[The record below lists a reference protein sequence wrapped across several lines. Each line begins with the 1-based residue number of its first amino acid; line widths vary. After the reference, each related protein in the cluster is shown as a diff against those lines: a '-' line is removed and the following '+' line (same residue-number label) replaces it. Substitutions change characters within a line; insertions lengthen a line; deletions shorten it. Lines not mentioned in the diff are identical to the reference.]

1 MMLFGLVLLAII
13 QSILDYIETNR
24 LAIFRAIINLSA
36 SKDKSKSVKKKNRFP
51 SYTTP
56 REKLW
61 HYFYLTFCGLVLF
74 FLVAPLVVVIPLSFT
89 NSVFLQFIPE
99 MKIFSFDTWSFNFDG
114 YGTRWY
120 KELLGIC
127 TANSGTTVCT
137 DRWMIGIKNSAL
149 IAVFAT
155 FFASV
160 LGTLAALGLS
170 NRHMP
175 FNRLIMALMISPM
188 IVPLIITAA
197 GMFFFFAKVN
207 LVATLPGL
215 IIAHTILGIPFV
227 VITVTASLA
236 GFDNNLLR
244 AGATLGGSPLTN
256 FLKIQA
262 PLIAPGVIS
271 GALFAFITSFDEVV
285 IVLFVGGPE
294 QYTLPRQMWS
304 GIRNE
309 ISPTILAA
317 ATILVI
323 FSILLLTTLEMLRR
337 RSEKIRGVTP
347 H

>member
-1 MMLFGLVLLAII
+1 M
-13 QSILDYIETNR
+13 
-24 LAIFRAIINLSA
+24 
-36 SKDKSKSVKKKNRFP
+36 KFP

-56 REKLW
+56 RQKLW
-61 HYFYLTFCGLVLF
+61 HYTYIGFCSLVLF

-89 NSVFLQFIPE
+89 NSPYLQFIPE

-120 KELLGIC
+120 KELFGMCEGI
-127 TANSGTTVCT
+127 TQATTVCT
-137 DRWMIGIKNSAL
+137 DRWIIGMKNSAI

-155 FFASV
+155 LFAST

-175 FNRLIMALMISPM
+175 FNRAIMALMISPM
-188 IVPLIITAA
+188 IVPLIITAS

-215 IIAHTILGIPFV
+215 IIAHPILGIPFV
-227 VITVTASLA
+227 VITVTASLS

-244 AGATLGGSPLTN
+244 AGTSLGGSPLRN
-256 FLKIQA
+256 FFKIQA

-271 GALFAFITSFDEVV
+271 GGLFAFITSFDEVV

-323 FSILLLTTLEMLRR
+323 FSILLLSTLEMLRR
-337 RSEKIRGVTP
+337 RAEKIRGITP

>member
-1 MMLFGLVLLAII
+1 M
-13 QSILDYIETNR
+13 
-24 LAIFRAIINLSA
+24 
-36 SKDKSKSVKKKNRFP
+36 KFP

-61 HYFYLTFCGLVLF
+61 FYTYRTFCGLVLF
-74 FLVAPLVVVIPLSFT
+74 FLVAPLIVVIPLSFT

-99 MKIFSFDTWSFNFDG
+99 MKIFSFETWSFNFDG
-114 YGTRWY
+114 YGLRWY
-120 KELLGIC
+120 KELIGDC
-127 TANSGTTVCT
+127 SANSGSTVCT

-244 AGATLGGSPLTN
+244 AGATLGGSPLRN

-309 ISPTILAA
+309 ISTTILAA

-337 RSEKIRGVTP
+337 RAEKIRGITP
-347 H
+347 Q

>member
-1 MMLFGLVLLAII
+1 M
-13 QSILDYIETNR
+13 
-24 LAIFRAIINLSA
+24 
-36 SKDKSKSVKKKNRFP
+36 KFP

-56 REKLW
+56 RQKLW
-61 HYFYLTFCGLVLF
+61 HYTYIGFCSLVLF

-89 NSVFLQFIPE
+89 NSPYLQFIPE

-120 KELLGIC
+120 KELFGMCEGI
-127 TANSGTTVCT
+127 TQATTVCT
-137 DRWMIGIKNSAL
+137 DRWIIGMKNSAI

-155 FFASV
+155 LFAST

-175 FNRLIMALMISPM
+175 FNRAIMALMISPM
-188 IVPLIITAA
+188 IVPLIITAS

-227 VITVTASLA
+227 VITVTASLS

-244 AGATLGGSPLTN
+244 AGTSLGGSPLRN
-256 FLKIQA
+256 FFKIQA

-271 GALFAFITSFDEVV
+271 GGLFAFITSFDEVV

-337 RSEKIRGVTP
+337 RAERIRGITP

>member
-1 MMLFGLVLLAII
+1 M
-13 QSILDYIETNR
+13 
-24 LAIFRAIINLSA
+24 
-36 SKDKSKSVKKKNRFP
+36 KFP

-61 HYFYLTFCGLVLF
+61 FYFYRTFCGLVLF
-74 FLVAPLVVVIPLSFT
+74 FLVAPLIVVIPLSFT
-89 NSVFLQFIPE
+89 NSVFLQFVPE

-114 YGTRWY
+114 YGIRWY

-127 TANSGTTVCT
+127 SENTGTTVCT

-197 GMFFFFAKVN
+197 GMFFFFAKLN
-207 LVATLPGL
+207 LVSTLPGL

-244 AGATLGGSPLTN
+244 AGATLGGSPLRN
-256 FLKIQA
+256 FFKIASNFIKYIKSLKKKSKF
-262 PLIAPGVIS
+262 LRL
-271 GALFAFITSFDEVV
+271 AL
-285 IVLFVGGPE
+285 
-294 QYTLPRQMWS
+294 Y
-304 GIRNE
+304 
-309 ISPTILAA
+309 
-317 ATILVI
+317 
-323 FSILLLTTLEMLRR
+323 
-337 RSEKIRGVTP
+337 
-347 H
+347 

>member
-1 MMLFGLVLLAII
+1 M
-13 QSILDYIETNR
+13 
-24 LAIFRAIINLSA
+24 
-36 SKDKSKSVKKKNRFP
+36 KFP
-51 SYTTP
+51 TYTTP

-61 HYFYLTFCGLVLF
+61 HYTYRIFCGLVLF
-74 FLVAPLVVVIPLSFT
+74 FLVAPLIVVIPLSFN
-89 NSVFLQFIPE
+89 NSVFLQFASE
-99 MKIFSFDTWSFNFDG
+99 MKFFSFETWSFNFDG

-120 KELLGIC
+120 KELFGIC
-127 TANSGTTVCT
+127 SENSGTTVCT
-137 DRWMIGIKNSAL
+137 DRWMIGFKNSAI
-149 IAVFAT
+149 IAIFAT

-227 VITVTASLA
+227 VITVSASLS
-236 GFDNNLLR
+236 GFDSNLLR
-244 AGATLGGSPLTN
+244 AGSSLGGTPLRN
-256 FLKIQA
+256 FFKIQA
-262 PLIAPGVIS
+262 PLIAPGVIA
-271 GALFAFITSFDEVV
+271 GGLFAFITSFDEVV
-285 IVLFVGGPE
+285 IVLFVGGPD

-317 ATILVI
+317 ATLLVI
-323 FSILLLTTLEMLRR
+323 FSIVLLSTLEWLRR
-337 RSEKIRGVTP
+337 RSEKIRGITP

>member
-1 MMLFGLVLLAII
+1 M
-13 QSILDYIETNR
+13 
-24 LAIFRAIINLSA
+24 
-36 SKDKSKSVKKKNRFP
+36 KFP

-56 REKLW
+56 RQKLW
-61 HYFYLTFCGLVLF
+61 HYTYIGFCSLVLF

-89 NSVFLQFIPE
+89 KSPYLQFIPE
-99 MKIFSFDTWSFNFDG
+99 MKIFSFETWSFSFDG

-120 KELLGIC
+120 KELLGMCDSI
-127 TANSGTTVCT
+127 TKATTVCT
-137 DRWMIGIKNSAL
+137 DRWIIGIKNSAI

-155 FFASV
+155 LFASI

-175 FNRLIMALMISPM
+175 FNRAIMALMISPM
-188 IVPLIITAA
+188 IVPLIITAS

-227 VITVTASLA
+227 VITVTASLS

-244 AGATLGGSPLTN
+244 AGSSLGGSPIRN

-271 GALFAFITSFDEVV
+271 GGLFAFITSFDEVV

-323 FSILLLTTLEMLRR
+323 FSIVLLTTLEMLRR
-337 RSEKIRGVTP
+337 RSEKIRGITP